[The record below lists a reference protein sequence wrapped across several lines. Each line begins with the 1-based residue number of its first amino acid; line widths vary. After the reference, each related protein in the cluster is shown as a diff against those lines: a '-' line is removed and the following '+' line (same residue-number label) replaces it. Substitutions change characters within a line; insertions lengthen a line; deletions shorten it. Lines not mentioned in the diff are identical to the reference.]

1 MSLDIQR
8 LKHAA
13 AARDNPAGRAYE
25 VKVAYYQG
33 FSLIL
38 GCIGVVLAFP
48 PLIYLAAAGVLLTG
62 FMAAIVKWFWVIAE
76 TVTISIATALLVAA
90 TYAVQVYYY
99 DYPSADVVNYFKLNW
114 YEFIA
119 AAIVVRGIIGDL
131 FAYPGCLDQL
141 REHLDRTS

>member
-1 MSLDIQR
+1 VTQTEPEGFRAGLGGDEMSLDLQR

-33 FSLIL
+33 FALIL

-62 FMAAIVKWFWVIAE
+62 FMAAIVNG
-76 TVTISIATALLVAA
+76 SGSS
-90 TYAVQVYYY
+90 QR
-99 DYPSADVVNYFKLNW
+99 P
-114 YEFIA
+114 
-119 AAIVVRGIIGDL
+119 
-131 FAYPGCLDQL
+131 
-141 REHLDRTS
+141 